1 MTTGVERKRDD
12 KGIVSDGHSHPHR
25 PIERRK
31 LPVSAVLRRNLIHI
45 PLLVVAI
52 VTVFP
57 FVAMVAIS
65 LRPGVAV
72 NFPGIFLDAEYSL
85 DAYRESLGNSYIS
98 QWAINTGVYA
108 SVSVVIGIFFAS
120 MAAYAFAKK
129 RFLGQ
134 KVLFWMV
141 VGMLMIPYQL
151 TIVPQYLVVGKIGG
165 LDSMWGL
172 IVPTIANVQAMF
184 LMHQF
189 IQDIPDEFIDAA
201 KIDGAREFRIFWSV
215 ILPQTK
221 PILATLA
228 TFLFLWHW
236 NDFLWPL
243 VAQQSPAKYVLTVGL
258 NSVQEQNASLATLM
272 ATAVVTFVPALLV
285 FIFFQRYFVRGVMM
299 SGIK

>member
-1 MTTGVERKRDD
+1 MTTDVASKNDD
-12 KGIVSDGHSHPHR
+12 KGMGSLARSRSHR

-31 LPVSAVLRRNLIHI
+31 TPSSLILRRNLMHV
-45 PLLVVAI
+45 PLFLVAI
-52 VTVFP
+52 VTIFP
-57 FVAMVAIS
+57 FLAMVAIS
-65 LRPGVAV
+65 LHPGVPV
-72 NFPGIFLDAEYSL
+72 DFPGIFLDPEYSL
-85 DAYRESLGNSYIS
+85 DAYRESLGNSYIFR
-98 QWAINTGVYA
+98 WAMNTGIYA
-108 SVSVVIGIFFAS
+108 AVSVVIGIFFAS

-129 RFLGQ
+129 RFMGQ
-134 KVLFWMV
+134 KMLFWV
-141 VGMLMIPYQL
+141 IVGMLMIPYQL
-151 TIVPQYLVVGKIGG
+151 TIVPQYLVVGEIGG
-165 LDSMWGL
+165 LDSIWGL

-201 KIDGAREFRIFWSV
+201 KIDGAREFRVFWSV

-243 VAQQSPAKYVLTVGL
+243 VAQQSPDNYVLTVGL